1 MTIQINRLDD
11 AFHFEASN
19 EDGRSVRVD
28 AAAAIGGHN
37 AGIRPMQL
45 LLTAIATCSVFDIL
59 LILKKQRQV
68 VEDIQITVTGER
80 ADAVPAPFTA
90 IAMKFTFF
98 GDLQPEKVA
107 KAVQMGVEKYCSVG
121 ATLDKEVR
129 VTSTF
134 EIRPFV
140 SKQSVLEQHF
150 MKPVTNKPIT
160 NNQLASTHFETL
172 AVRTQAERT
181 SNREHSV
188 PIYATSSFVFDDAE
202 QARALFADEIAGD
215 IYTRF
220 SNPNNDE
227 LIEKLCHLE
236 GTEDGIATAS
246 GMAAM
251 FVSMAAFLRA
261 GDHVVVSRSVFG
273 STHQIVTQLLPR
285 WGIHYTYIDATASME
300 EWEAAV
306 QPTTKLLFIET
317 PSNPSL
323 DLIDIAALA
332 EIANRHGI
340 ILNVDNCF
348 ATPYLQTPAKL
359 GAHIVTHSATKF
371 IDGQGRTI
379 GGAILG
385 SKELIREVRFF
396 ARHTGPSMSPFNGWI
411 LSKSLETLAVRM
423 EKHCQNA
430 LQLAEKLQGN
440 PALHWVKYPFLK
452 NHPQY
457 ELAQRQMRLGGGIVT
472 FELRGGLGQ
481 GQKFIDALQM
491 LSITANLGDT
501 RSIATHPASTTHS
514 KLSVAERQAVGISD
528 GLIRISVGL
537 EHIDDIV
544 GDIEQA
550 IERSAG
556 G

>member
-1 MTIQINRLDD
+1 MKT
-11 AFHFEASN
+11 
-19 EDGRSVRVD
+19 
-28 AAAAIGGHN
+28 
-37 AGIRPMQL
+37 
-45 LLTAIATCSVFDIL
+45 
-59 LILKKQRQV
+59 
-68 VEDIQITVTGER
+68 TGKSE
-80 ADAVPAPFTA
+80 
-90 IAMKFTFF
+90 
-98 GDLQPEKVA
+98 
-107 KAVQMGVEKYCSVG
+107 
-121 ATLDKEVR
+121 
-129 VTSTF
+129 
-134 EIRPFV
+134 
-140 SKQSVLEQHF
+140 
-150 MKPVTNKPIT
+150 
-160 NNQLASTHFETL
+160 HFETL
-172 AVRTQAERT
+172 AVRTQATRT
-181 SNREHSV
+181 PNREHSV

-202 QARALFADEIAGD
+202 QARALFADEVAGD

-227 LIEKLCHLE
+227 LIEKLCLLE
-236 GTEDGIATAS
+236 GTEDGVATAS

-251 FVSMAAFLRA
+251 YVSMAAFLRT

-285 WGIHYTYIDATASME
+285 WGISYTYIDATASME
-300 EWEAAV
+300 DWEAAV
-306 QPTTKLLFIET
+306 LPTTRLFFIET
-317 PSNPSL
+317 PSNPAL

-332 EIANRHGI
+332 AIANRRQI

-385 SKELIREVRFF
+385 SKELIKEVRFF

-430 LQLAEKLQGN
+430 LILAERLEANGD
-440 PALHWVKYPFLK
+440 LSWVKYPFLTI
-452 NHPQY
+452 HPQY
-457 ELAQRQMRLGGGIVT
+457 ALARRQMRLGGGIVT
-472 FELRGGLGQ
+472 FELPGGLLQ
-481 GQKFIDALQM
+481 GRSFIDSLQM

-514 KLSVAERQAVGISD
+514 KLSAAERQAVGITD

-537 EHIDDIV
+537 EHVDDVIR
-544 GDIEQA
+544 DIEQA
-550 IERSAG
+550 IRRSAPE
-556 G
+556 